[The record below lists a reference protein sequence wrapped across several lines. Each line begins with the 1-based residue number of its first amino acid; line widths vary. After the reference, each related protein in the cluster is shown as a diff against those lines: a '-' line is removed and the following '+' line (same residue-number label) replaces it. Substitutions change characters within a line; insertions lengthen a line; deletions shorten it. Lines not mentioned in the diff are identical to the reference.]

1 MKLLRYTHFNLSFL
15 LFLLLGGWGT
25 FFYYTVIDVSNGR
38 DRRCPGELPGYYCG
52 KFWRILLF

>member
-25 FFYYTVIDVSNGR
+25 FFYYTVIDEVMDEGSFQLCHDFSGTAN
-38 DRRCPGELPGYYCG
+38 
-52 KFWRILLF
+52 LLQS